1 MKKIL
6 SILVV
11 FTVLVSGVKAN
22 DSEKP
27 TSEAGLAVMKS
38 KTGFRVLYK
47 GNKKSDIKITI
58 YNAEGQTI
66 HKETLRNTDN
76 FVRPYNLAAM
86 SEGDYTVEVRDGDGS
101 RVKKVNYSNKKPQLL
116 AKLTAIPG
124 EASKYVLTLAKMSDV
139 SNVSV
144 RIYNDGGE
152 MVYDVI
158 ETVKNDFA
166 KVYDLSKVSSKFS
179 IQVSANN
186 GATRVLT
193 N

>member
-22 DSEKP
+22 DTEKP

-38 KTGFRVLYK
+38 KTGFKVLYK
-47 GNKKSDIKITI
+47 GAKKSDIKITI
-58 YNAEGQTI
+58 YNAQGQTI
-66 HKETLRNTDN
+66 HKERLRNTDN
-76 FVRPYNLAAM
+76 FARPYNLTGM

-101 RVKKVNYSNKKPQLL
+101 RVKKINYSNKKPQLL

-124 EASKYVLTLAKMSDV
+124 ETSKYVLTVGKMSGV

-144 RIYNDGGE
+144 RIYDERGE
-152 MVYDVI
+152 IVYDVI
-158 ETVKNDFA
+158 ETVAKDFA
-166 KVYDLSKVSSKFS
+166 KVYDMSKVSSKFS
-179 IQVSANN
+179 VQLSANN
-186 GATRVLT
+186 GAARVLT